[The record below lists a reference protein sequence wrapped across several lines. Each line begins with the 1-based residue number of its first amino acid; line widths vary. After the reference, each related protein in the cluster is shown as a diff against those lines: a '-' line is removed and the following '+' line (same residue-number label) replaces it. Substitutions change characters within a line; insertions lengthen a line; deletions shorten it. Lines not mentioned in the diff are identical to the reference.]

1 MIHEDELMPQLA
13 TGTPVQEDCVEK
25 YRPSRTELLRYHQ
38 INIRFL
44 SIGCVIEVG
53 CKSIPFSTIKE
64 GMEALN
70 NYVANPYEVTKIW
83 EERFAKEEE

>member
-1 MIHEDELMPQLA
+1 MRDEQVMPELA
-13 TGTPVQEDCVEK
+13 RGTPVQEDCVK
-25 YRPSRTELLRYHQ
+25 DYRQSRTELLRNYQ

-44 SIGCVIEVG
+44 SMGCVIEVG

-83 EERFAKEEE
+83 EKKFAKEEEL